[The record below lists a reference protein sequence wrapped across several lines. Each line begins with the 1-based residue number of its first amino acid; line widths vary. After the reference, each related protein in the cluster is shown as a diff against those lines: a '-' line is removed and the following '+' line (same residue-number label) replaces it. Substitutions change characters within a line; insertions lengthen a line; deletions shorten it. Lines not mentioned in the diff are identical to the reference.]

1 MEMFHFKSNSGA
13 EIRSNVETISGDY
26 FLNVHLSS

>member
-13 EIRSNVETISGDY
+13 EIRNVETISGDY